1 MTPFL
6 LLTAGN
12 YETALQQATK
22 MLGNRGFDTPDNTLQ
37 ESERERARTYIEQ
50 AYRYFL
56 NWLFP
61 FSKNQLERLAALH
74 SANSDLYRQC
84 LRTIG
89 ETESI
94 LIGTEF
100 QEIVNEDPRHLF
112 LLASSRKYPHVFYG
126 YKGQNR
132 EVPPEWQQ
140 TACSLLKMGH
150 LIKSIEEDSQDIAD
164 YAQLGFFME
173 MQGQSLDR

>member
-1 MTPFL
+1 MHHTSSGQELHHEIFGSILDRTEMTPFL

-74 SANSDLYRQC
+74 SANSDL
-84 LRTIG
+84 
-89 ETESI
+89 
-94 LIGTEF
+94 
-100 QEIVNEDPRHLF
+100 
-112 LLASSRKYPHVFYG
+112 
-126 YKGQNR
+126 
-132 EVPPEWQQ
+132 
-140 TACSLLKMGH
+140 
-150 LIKSIEEDSQDIAD
+150 
-164 YAQLGFFME
+164 
-173 MQGQSLDR
+173 